1 MFVVGAASG
10 VINYFTLGPKQSLES
25 CLLRR
30 CITLG
35 VLMMFLVPFILSIFG
50 GTFIEDSEGNPAA
63 CLAKPAPPL
72 TLVDML
78 QHQLQQL

>member
-1 MFVVGAASG
+1 
-10 VINYFTLGPKQSLES
+10 
-25 CLLRR
+25 
-30 CITLG
+30 
-35 VLMMFLVPFILSIFG
+35 MMFLVPFILSIFG
-50 GTFIEDSEGNPAA
+50 GTFIENSEGNPAV